1 MIFPLPVTRKRFL
14 APEWVLF
21 FGMVAGSPRLGRTIS
36 CGGCSH
42 SCGGKSGVRKIFFVL
57 VGALRGLIGLRLLAL
72 LARFGLLLV
81 RRDDH
86 CYFTTIEF
94 GCALHRAKIRD
105 FFSQALQQTH
115 THFRAGLL
123 TAAEHDHDL
132 DRATTV

>member
-1 MIFPLPVTRKRFL
+1 MIFPLPVTRKRCL

-21 FGMVAGSPRLGRTIS
+21 FGMVAASPRLGRTIS

-42 SCGGKSGVRKIFFVL
+42 SGGGKSGVRKIFFVS

-72 LARFGLLLV
+72 LTRFGLLLV
-81 RRDDH
+81 RPDDH
-86 CYFTTIEF
+86 GRVTTIEF
-94 GCALHRAKIRD
+94 GCALDRAKIRA

-123 TAAEHDHDL
+123 TAAEQDHGV
-132 DRATTV
+132 AIVTTG